1 MGRLIKFAKP
11 YFWQS
16 ILCPFLM
23 VGEVVMELLIPL
35 YMGKIVDVGIQNG
48 DMHYVLL
55 TGGKMI
61 LMAAF
66 SLFCGGLAAR
76 LAAVA
81 SMGLGARVREAMF
94 KKLQTFSF
102 SNIDKFSTASLVTR
116 MTTDVTT
123 IQNMYQMLLR
133 IFFRAPMQFVFA
145 LVLSFRINHEVSS
158 VFFYVI
164 PLILV
169 TLAIFAPVAYKRFKR
184 MFKMFDGLNAS
195 VQENLIAIRVVK
207 AFVRGDYEKKK
218 FKKAND
224 DLMAAAISAEKLMV
238 LAQPMMMLV
247 LFGTILTIAF
257 LSSKFIVAGQMEIG
271 NFAAI
276 LTYVMQILFSVIMIA
291 MIFVNYVMS
300 RASVSRIEEVLDE
313 VPDINDD
320 HADRQLK
327 VANGEIEFRDVSF
340 KYNENGKR
348 NVVDHAS
355 FVIHSGET
363 VGVIGGTGS
372 AKTTLVSLI
381 PRLYDVT
388 QGEVLVAGHNVKDY
402 TIEELRESVSMVLQN
417 NVLFSGTILDNLRW
431 GDENASEEE
440 VVAACKAAQAHD
452 FIMSFPDGYQTDLG
466 QGGVNVSGGQKQRL
480 CIARA
485 LLKKPKILI
494 LDDSTSAVDTFTDSK
509 IREAFRNDF
518 PSTTKLI
525 IAQRISSVQEA
536 DKILVLEN
544 GKIADMGTHEEL
556 LERSPIYSEVY
567 HSQQKGTVEEPEG
580 GDGACQVQE

>member
-1 MGRLIKFAKP
+1 MGKLIKYAKP

-16 ILCPFLM
+16 FVCPFLM
-23 VGEVVMELLIPL
+23 VGEVVLELLIPL
-35 YMGKIVDVGIQNG
+35 YMGKIVDIGISGG
-48 DMHYVLL
+48 DMPYVLA

-61 LMAAF
+61 LMAGA
-66 SLFCGGLAAR
+66 SLLCGALAAR

-81 SMGLGARVREAMF
+81 SMGLGARVREAMYNNI
-94 KKLQTFSF
+94 QTFSF

-123 IQNMYQMLLR
+123 VQNMYQMMLR
-133 IFFRAPMQFVFA
+133 VFFRAPLQFVCA
-145 LVLSFRINHEVSS
+145 LFMSFRINTQVSK
-158 VFFYVI
+158 VFLVVI

-169 TLAIFAPVAYKRFKR
+169 TLAIFGPIAMQRFKK
-184 MFKMFDGLNAS
+184 MLKMFDGLNAS

-207 AFVRGDYEKKK
+207 AFVRGDHEKKK

-224 DLMAAAISAEKLMV
+224 ELMAAAISAERLMV
-238 LAQPMMMLV
+238 SAQPLMMIVMY
-247 LFGTILTIAF
+247 GTILAIAYI
-257 LSSKFIVAGQMEIG
+257 SSRYIVAGEMEVG
-271 NFAAI
+271 SFATI
-276 LTYVMQILFSVIMIA
+276 LTYIMQILMSVIMIA
-291 MIFVNYVMS
+291 MMFVQFVMS
-300 RASVSRIEEVLDE
+300 RAAASRIQEVIDE
-313 VPDINDD
+313 TPDINDD
-320 HADRQLK
+320 LADPALK
-327 VANGEIEFRDVSF
+327 VKDGSIEFRDVSF
-340 KYNENGKR
+340 KYNKDGQR
-348 NVVDHAS
+348 NVVDHAD
-355 FVIHSGET
+355 FTIHSGET
-363 VGVIGGTGS
+363 VGIIGGTGS

-388 QGEVLVAGHNVKDY
+388 EGEVFVAGHSVKEY

-440 VVAACKAAQAHD
+440 VIAACKSAQAHE
-452 FIMSFPDGYQTDLG
+452 FIMAFPDGYNTDLG

-509 IREAFRNDF
+509 IREAFRNDI
-518 PSTTKLI
+518 PNTTKII
-525 IAQRISSVQEA
+525 IAQRISSVQDA
-536 DKILVLEN
+536 DKILVLDN
-544 GKIADMGTHEEL
+544 GKIVNMGTHEEL

-567 HSQQKGTVEEPEG
+567 YSQQKGTVEEG
-580 GDGACQVQE
+580 GAC